1 MKGLRR
7 IAAAPLL
14 LLCLI
19 CLIGSVRM
27 FRNELPD
34 SSFGNALFAAFV
46 AAASGIGAFLLI
58 RNDLRALRGLSF
70 AQLREWAFVNPL
82 GQAGLLFAA
91 AAILMLVSPKY
102 GLVVALVALCV
113 FSVLSAWTAAFQRR
127 WWVYAAL
134 SVLGW
139 ILLFIGL
146 NATAEALTRRG
157 FGEGAMI
164 FLLPMEGFPVLLAVS
179 GLVRWMRKPKPAG
192 HPGGD

>member
-1 MKGLRR
+1 MKWLRR
-7 IAAAPLL
+7 ISAAPLL
-14 LLCLI
+14 LICLI
-19 CLIGSVRM
+19 CVIGSVRM

-34 SSFGNALFAAFV
+34 SSFGSALFAAFV

-58 RNDLRALRGLSF
+58 RPDLLALRGLSF
-70 AQLREWAFVNPL
+70 ARLRDWAFVNPL

-91 AAILMLVSPKY
+91 AAILMLASPKS
-102 GLVVALVALCV
+102 ALVFALAAVCV
-113 FSVLSAWTAAFQRR
+113 FSVWSAWTAAFQRR
-127 WWVYAAL
+127 WWAYAAL

-139 ILLFIGL
+139 ILLFGGL
-146 NATAEALTRRG
+146 NAVAEALTRRG